1 MIIVYSH
8 FLFLRNYYVS
18 LNPYRTSIRT
28 IWCILIISFCILYPV
43 LLISYILQ
51 PCTLISCILYF
62 CSPISC
68 TLYPVSLYY
77 NILYPYH
84 QCSVSCILY
93 SSVSRILYSS
103 VSRISLLSNTL
114 YYVSLKFNILFPYVW
129 SSISCILYLCTPYS
143 VSPSPM
149 CNILYLVSCLQY
161 SVF

>member
-28 IWCILIISFCILYPV
+28 IWCILILSFCILYPV

-77 NILYPYH
+77 NILYPCH
-84 QCSVSCILY
+84 QCSVSCIM
-93 SSVSRILYSS
+93 YSS

-129 SSISCILYLCTPYS
+129 SSISYILYPVSLYS
-143 VSPSPM
+143 LFCFPVT
-149 CNILYLVSCLQY
+149 NV
-161 SVF
+161 